1 MISLRTRKSREAMAA
16 YGFLLPAFVALVIFV
31 AVPAVWAFALSFT
44 RWDMISS
51 PRFVGLSQWVRVFE
65 STAPKTSVITTLI
78 IVGLSAPIALAIGLA
93 LAVLLDKVRRGKIL
107 YRTIFFMPFVA
118 SLTAVSFVWA
128 DLFDTQNGIINYY
141 LSQIGIDAVSWLIR
155 PASARIAV
163 SIVLIWQS
171 VGFNMLIFL
180 AGLQSIDDSYYEAA
194 IVDGANGWQRFTR
207 ITLPLLSPYIFFLVI
222 NMIIRGFQVYESVY
236 VLTAGGPGYST
247 STLVYFIYT
256 TAFRNYNAG
265 LASAMSMVLFALI
278 GFFTLL
284 TWKFQDRWVFYAD

>member
-1 MISLRTRKSREAMAA
+1 MRLTARKSREALAA
-16 YGFLLPAFVALVIFV
+16 YGFLLPAFVVLTVFV
-31 AVPAVWAFALSFT
+31 AIPAVWAFVLSFM
-44 RWDMISS
+44 RWDMIGT
-51 PRFVGLSQWVRVFE
+51 PRFAGFSQWLRVFQ
-65 STAPKTSVITTLI
+65 STAPRTSVITTLL
-78 IVGLSAPIALAIGLA
+78 IVAMSSPVSILIGLV
-93 LAVLLDKVRRGKIL
+93 LAVLLDKVRRGKII

-141 LSQIGIDAVSWLIR
+141 LSLIGLNPVSWLIR
-155 PASARIAV
+155 PTPARLAV

-180 AGLQSIDDSYYEAA
+180 AGLQSIDTSYYEAA
-194 IVDGANGWQRFTR
+194 IVDGANRFQQFR
-207 ITLPLLSPYIFFLVI
+207 KITLPLLSPYTFFLVI

-256 TAFRNYNAG
+256 TAFKNYNAG

-278 GFFTLL
+278 GFFTML
-284 TWKFQDRWVFYAD
+284 TWKFQDRWVFYAE